1 MNAGFTK
8 IYSLL
13 LDGFPIYDSRVAAS
27 LAYLVRLYCEEAGLA
42 RLPPALAFGIPA
54 SRGSG
59 NRDPS
64 IAKLRFPRLWAAQPR
79 KYADSNLRAA
89 WLLGQV
95 SRLGP
100 FGDLPREQAL
110 RALEAALF
118 MVGFHVPGDP
128 VGSVSSQTT
137 GRGRANSIEPV
148 PRGCP

>member
-13 LDGFPIYDSRVAAS
+13 LDRFPIYDSRVAAS
-27 LAYLVRLYCEEAGLA
+27 LAYLVRLYSEEAGLA
-42 RLPPALAFGIPA
+42 RVPSALAFGIPA

-64 IAKLRFPRLWAAQPR
+64 TPQLRFPRLWPAQPR

-100 FGDLPREQAL
+100 FGDLPEDEAL

-118 MVGFHVPGDP
+118 MVGFAVPGTP
-128 VGSVSSQTT
+128 QIRS
-137 GRGRANSIEPV
+137 N
-148 PRGCP
+148 